1 MRMPYIASRAALA
14 AVLAAALCFGGL
26 PWWSAALAGLLT
38 LAFFLWALRS
48 GRYVVQEKGGAV
60 PLRRDER
67 SQTVT
72 DKSARNAFVVTVL
85 AVAALTMVYGRVL
98 EDSVP
103 VSALV
108 GVLGLAALTYAL
120 SDLCGARRSRPES

>member
-14 AVLAAALCFGGL
+14 AVLAVALYFGGL
-26 PWWSAALAGLLT
+26 PWWSAALAWVATLT
-38 LAFFLWALRS
+38 FFVWASGS
-48 GRYVVQEKGGAV
+48 GRYVVREKGGAT

-67 SQTVT
+67 SQAVA
-72 DKSARNAFVVTVL
+72 DKSARNGFVVTVL

-108 GVLGLAALTYAL
+108 GILGLAALTYAL
-120 SDLCGARRSRPES
+120 SDLFLRRTA

>member
-14 AVLAAALCFGGL
+14 AVLAVALYFGGL
-26 PWWSAALAGLLT
+26 PWWSAAIAWVATLT
-38 LAFFLWALRS
+38 FFVWAPGS
-48 GRYVVQEKGGAV
+48 GRYVVREKGGAT

-67 SQTVT
+67 AQAVA
-72 DKSARNAFVVTVL
+72 DKAARNAFVATIL

-98 EDSVP
+98 EGSVP

-120 SDLCGARRSRPES
+120 SDLCLRRSS

>member
-1 MRMPYIASRAALA
+1 MRMSYIASRAALA
-14 AVLAAALCFGGL
+14 AALAVALYFGGL
-26 PWWSAALAGLLT
+26 PWWSAT
-38 LAFFLWALRS
+38 LAWVATLTFFVWAPGS
-48 GRYVVQEKGGAV
+48 GRYVVRDTGGAT

-72 DKSARNAFVVTVL
+72 DKSARNGFVVTVL

-120 SDLCGARRSRPES
+120 SDLVLRRTA

>member
-1 MRMPYIASRAALA
+1 MRMPYIASRAVVA
-14 AVLAAALCFGGL
+14 AVLAVALYFGGL
-26 PWWSAALAGLLT
+26 PWWSAVLAGGLALAY
-38 LAFFLWALRS
+38 FLWAHGS
-48 GRYVVQEKGGAV
+48 GRYVVREKGGAA

-67 SQTVT
+67 SQTVA

-120 SDLCGARRSRPES
+120 SDPFLRRAT

>member
-1 MRMPYIASRAALA
+1 MRMPYIASRAVVA
-14 AVLAAALCFGGL
+14 AVLAVALYFGGL
-26 PWWSAALAGLLT
+26 SWWSAALAWVATLT
-38 LAFFLWALRS
+38 FFLWAPGS
-48 GRYVVQEKGGAV
+48 GRYVVRDKDGAA

-67 SQTVT
+67 SQTVA

-120 SDLCGARRSRPES
+120 SDPFLRRAT

>member
-1 MRMPYIASRAALA
+1 MRVPYIASRAALA
-14 AVLAAALCFGGL
+14 AVLAVALYFGGL
-26 PWWSAALAGLLT
+26 PWWSAALAGG
-38 LAFFLWALRS
+38 LALAYFLWAPRS
-48 GRYVVQEKGGAV
+48 GRYVVRDQDGAA

-72 DKSARNAFVVTVL
+72 DKSARNGFVVTVL

-108 GVLGLAALTYAL
+108 GVLGLAAATYAL
-120 SDLCGARRSRPES
+120 SDLFLRRTA

>member
-1 MRMPYIASRAALA
+1 MRIPYVVSRAVVA
-14 AVLAAALCFGGL
+14 AVLAVALYFGGL
-26 PWWSAALAGLLT
+26 PWWSAVLAGGLALAY
-38 LAFFLWALRS
+38 FLWAPGS
-48 GRYVVQEKGGAV
+48 GWYVVREKGGAT

-120 SDLCGARRSRPES
+120 SDLLLRRTA

>member
-1 MRMPYIASRAALA
+1 MRMPYIASRAVVA
-14 AVLAAALCFGGL
+14 AVLAVALYFGGL
-26 PWWSAALAGLLT
+26 PWWSAAIAWVATLT
-38 LAFFLWALRS
+38 FFVWAPGS
-48 GRYVVQEKGGAV
+48 GRYVVREKDGV
-60 PLRRDER
+60 TPLRRDER

-72 DKSARNAFVVTVL
+72 DKSARNGFVVTVL

-120 SDLCGARRSRPES
+120 SDLLLRRTA